1 MSNDAS
7 ATVSRGRLRQLCR
20 RGTLELDVLLERWL
34 DNGYNHGDAIMRE
47 QFLRLLALED
57 DQLQVILVRGESV
70 PAELAELVHA
80 IRRPPNTT
88 TRSSDNS
95 HSSVGAGSSHSPDN

>member
-57 DQLQVILVRGESV
+57 DQLQVILVPG
-70 PAELAELVHA
+70 
-80 IRRPPNTT
+80 
-88 TRSSDNS
+88 
-95 HSSVGAGSSHSPDN
+95 